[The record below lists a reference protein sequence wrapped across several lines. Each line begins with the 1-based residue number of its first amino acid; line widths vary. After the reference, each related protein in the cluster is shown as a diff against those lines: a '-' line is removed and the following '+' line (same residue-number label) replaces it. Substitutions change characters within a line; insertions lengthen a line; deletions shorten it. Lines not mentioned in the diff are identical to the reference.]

1 MPRPN
6 DEAARSAAADSARL
20 GSGSTTRHRS
30 PRASDAS
37 PRQLV
42 PAVLAACARLPRS
55 VGLMRFPSQHPRQT
69 GRSDLCSRHQRGSPG
84 RSAWCVN
91 RVTQPCRISQVCRQS
106 ARDAGLVALAAAHTS
121 PDLPLTVIVSI
132 QRLLGHAAWLCY
144 SQIASQQLKWQQCT
158 PASKSSR
165 LEPVVCDCA
174 LTGNVPS
181 TRAG

>member
-1 MPRPN
+1 MPRQWQ
-6 DEAARSAAADSARL
+6 
-20 GSGSTTRHRS
+20 HRQDTGS

-37 PRQLV
+37 PRRLGR
-42 PAVLAACARLPRS
+42 AVLAACGRLSRS
-55 VGLMRFPSQHPRQT
+55 VGLMCSPSQHPRQA
-69 GRSDLCSRHQRGSPG
+69 GRSDLCSHHQRGSAG

-106 ARDAGLVALAAAHTS
+106 ARDAGLVALAAAHAS
-121 PDLPLTVIVSI
+121 PDLSLNVFASI
-132 QRLLGHAAWLCY
+132 QRLLGYAAWLCF

-165 LEPVVCDCA
+165 LDPVVCDCA